1 MTKAKDGKV
10 GGYWVTACWCGGK
23 ALYHSKGKGY
33 CRDHR
38 YQAIDN
44 RIRFRDEIDN
54 FSSEIEDDLPFDD
67 LDFRILKAKAPSEK
81 ELK

>member
-1 MTKAKDGKV
+1 MSKSIEAKE
-10 GGYWVTACWCGGK
+10 GGYWITACWCGGK

-33 CRDHR
+33 CKDHK

-54 FSSEIEDDLPFDD
+54 FSSEIEDGLPFDD
-67 LDFRILKAKAPSEK
+67 LDLRILRAKEPPER